1 MQIGSDP
8 NGARRHIMASIE
20 AAAPEHRVQ
29 VFRGYGGSV
38 EWVSGTYRARAC
50 RITATC
56 TASEA
61 LAVKAWACK
70 AKAIDEEE
78 LK

>member
-8 NGARRHIMASIE
+8 AGACRYIVASIE

-29 VFRGYGGSV
+29 VFRSYGGSV

-56 TASEA
+56 TAGEA
-61 LAVKAWACK
+61 LAVKAWARK
-70 AKAIDEEE
+70 AKLIDKEDT
-78 LK
+78 

>member
-8 NGARRHIMASIE
+8 NGARRYIVASIE

-29 VFRGYGGSV
+29 IFRSYGGTV
-38 EWVSGTYRARAC
+38 EWGSGTYRARAC

-56 TASEA
+56 TAGEA
-61 LAVKAWACK
+61 LAVKAWARK
-70 AKAIDEEE
+70 AKATDEEAA
-78 LK
+78 K